1 MKLQSRLWSV
11 LPILW
16 GLFLA
21 TPSFGEIVNCNCS
34 DACGC
39 PDDDTSDTTQVT
51 WCNGTTQMTCT
62 CAGSGCLTGT
72 RETCVAQTVCS
83 GAAGPYEPCGGKGQD
98 TCECGGSE
106 CQNGPGETCEAKIR
120 CNVAPDPYKPCGGS
134 TATNCSCQGDGCP
147 TDSGKTCQQKNLCN
161 ARTGDYTPCGGSE
174 DTNCGCRQSRCNC
187 TCAVDC
193 STGEDTCNCG
203 ETPCAMSHACNSKVR
218 CKEADPYKPCN
229 DESTVC
235 ATAGCGAGDNCN
247 CGSYCKGGG
256 SPCGQ

>member
-62 CAGSGCLTGT
+62 CAGSGCPTGT

-106 CQNGPGETCEAKIR
+106 CQNESGQTCEQKDR
-120 CNVAPDPYKPCGGS
+120 CNAAGHPCKPCGGKGS
-134 TATNCSCQGDGCP
+134 KSCGCGGNGCP
-147 TDSGKTCQQKNLCN
+147 TQATEFCESKDHCN
-161 ARTGDYTPCGGSE
+161 TYLGDYKPCDGSE
-174 DTNCGCRQSRCNC
+174 EKICGCGKSMCRC
-187 TCAVDC
+187 TCETKCGDPNDPDC
-193 STGEDTCNCG
+193 TC
-203 ETPCAMSHACNSKVR
+203 TDQPCTNHSCATKTR
-218 CKEADPYKPCN
+218 CKKAALYKPCN
-229 DESTVC
+229 GATKTC
-235 ATAGCGAGDNCN
+235 ASDGCGVGDNCGCGA
-247 CGSYCKGGG
+247 YCTAGP
-256 SPCGQ
+256 SPCRQ